1 MLRTVFAVFRF
12 FFYLMVR
19 QGKQREFF
27 RLQAAGKT
35 GECDRLLAP
44 MVREWAQYVVR
55 LTGKKTQVQV
65 TGQENLPQNRAV
77 LFVANHQSNLDIP
90 VLLGYVEKPMAF
102 VAKKELLRIPFL
114 SGWMKLMQC
123 VFLDRKNIRQSV
135 KDMEEAVEKIKDGY
149 SLLIFPEGHRSKSDS
164 HGTFKAGSFKL
175 AFKTGVPIVPVTVNG
190 TWKLFEG
197 SGRLRAAD
205 VFVTI
210 HPPVETEGLS
220 KEGQRQLVSAVE
232 QTVFASLP
240 APEAAALPE
249 S

>member
-1 MLRTVFAVFRF
+1 MIKTIIAAFRF
-12 FFYLMVR
+12 FFYLIVR
-19 QGKQREFF
+19 QGIQRKLF
-27 RLQAAGKT
+27 RLQAAGNFA
-35 GECDRLLAP
+35 ERDRILAP
-44 MVREWAQYVVR
+44 MIRDWAQYVVR

-149 SLLIFPEGHRSKSDS
+149 SLLIFPEGHRSKGAA
-164 HGTFKAGSFKL
+164 HGQFKAGSFKL
-175 AFKTGVPIVPVTVNG
+175 AFKAGVPVVPVSIDG
-190 TWKLFEG
+190 TWRLLEG
-197 SGRLRAAD
+197 SGRLHSANVR
-205 VFVTI
+205 VTI